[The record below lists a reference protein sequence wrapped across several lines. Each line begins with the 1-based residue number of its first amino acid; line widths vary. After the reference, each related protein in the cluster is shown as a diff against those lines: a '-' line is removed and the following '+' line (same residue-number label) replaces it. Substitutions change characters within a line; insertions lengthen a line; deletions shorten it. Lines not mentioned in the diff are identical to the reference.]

1 MMKLSMNL
9 LIFPMVKTFSWGGRG
24 GIKLL
29 RYHQMTKIPLLFFVI
44 DFSSPFKIFKLQN
57 FTSVPPPTSSNHIV
71 GRRVLTPLF
80 YEDPLYISKLPFFKF
95 CPTPLP
101 CCLQPPA
108 LLLILLCYFFG
119 WMGDHATFDVLFY
132 SMISWMYI
140 CRALG
145 SWCMFYATR
154 CQVYWVLT
162 CDVVFCWYSNL
173 ISHTQTHMHKDTHS
187 PLRGQ

>member
-1 MMKLSMNL
+1 MSWYISKKNLVGFEQMMKLSMNL
-9 LIFPMVKTFSWGGRG
+9 LIFPMVNTFSWGGRG

-29 RYHQMTKIPLLFFVI
+29 SYHQMTKIPLLFFVI

-80 YEDPLYISKLPFFKF
+80 YEDPLYIAKLPFFKF

-108 LLLILLCYFFG
+108 LLLILLLFLWLNG
-119 WMGDHATFDVLFY
+119 WSCHIWCTILLNDIMDVHMSSLRILMHVLCNKV
-132 SMISWMYI
+132 SSLLSSDM
-140 CRALG
+140 
-145 SWCMFYATR
+145 WCGFLL
-154 CQVYWVLT
+154 VL
-162 CDVVFCWYSNL
+162 
-173 ISHTQTHMHKDTHS
+173 
-187 PLRGQ
+187 